1 MSIEI
6 RVSFVVTGF
15 DCNPAL
21 ITDKLGI
28 VPTKTWQ
35 VGDAVERTALR
46 RKHNAWILESPL
58 QDHMDIR
65 PHLAWL
71 IARLPA
77 ELNQLS
83 SIANEWQAKLFCAVY
98 TSGERP
104 AFSIGPA
111 DVTRLAQL
119 GAGIDVDMYVTS
131 E

>member
-1 MSIEI
+1 
-6 RVSFVVTGF
+6 
-15 DCNPAL
+15 
-21 ITDKLGI
+21 
-28 VPTKTWQ
+28 
-35 VGDAVERTALR
+35 
-46 RKHNAWILESPL
+46 
-58 QDHMDIR
+58 
-65 PHLAWL
+65 LAWL